1 MIQQHQLGK
10 RRNSAESSVGKD
22 PALKK
27 WAQVAAPTQFQLPEK
42 LLGAFCPKINIFVSS
57 AAKPDCVD
65 EVISRSKENLPG
77 GPGVF
82 SKCTDAK

>member
-1 MIQQHQLGK
+1 M
-10 RRNSAESSVGKD
+10 
-22 PALKK
+22 
-27 WAQVAAPTQFQLPEK
+27 AAPTQFQLPEQ
-42 LLGAFCPKINIFVSS
+42 LFGALCLKISVSVSS
-57 AAKPDCVD
+57 AAKTNCAVSWLD